1 MHLLRRAERP
11 WNKNTVTKCSECSGR
26 QEQPLHMETED
37 LCPAEFPSKQTK
49 VLFTVSVTHQ
59 NTSRE
64 MCRRFSF
71 LIKHVQKRF
80 LLKYSALS
88 TYLLL
93 LLLPSLTQSK
103 SYLAFYC
110 QLSTS
115 EILTVSAIQDKPLED
130 LTQYK
135 TSCIMLQQRTL
146 SLFRFN
152 HTSVIN
158 LTNKCFITGGFLLD
172 REKV

>member
-1 MHLLRRAERP
+1 
-11 WNKNTVTKCSECSGR
+11 
-26 QEQPLHMETED
+26 
-37 LCPAEFPSKQTK
+37 
-49 VLFTVSVTHQ
+49 
-59 NTSRE
+59 
-64 MCRRFSF
+64 MC
-71 LIKHVQKRF
+71 KKRF
-80 LLKYSALS
+80 ILKYSALS

-135 TSCIMLQQRTL
+135 TSCIVLQQRTV

-152 HTSVIN
+152 QTVIN
-158 LTNKCFITGGFLLD
+158 LTYKCFITGGFLLD

>member
-1 MHLLRRAERP
+1 MLKVFIPHKTCAE
-11 WNKNTVTKCSECSGR
+11 TISSEIFSVVYIF
-26 QEQPLHMETED
+26 TT
-37 LCPAEFPSKQTK
+37 APSA
-49 VLFTVSVTHQ
+49 FTD
-59 NTSRE
+59 
-64 MCRRFSF
+64 
-71 LIKHVQKRF
+71 
-80 LLKYSALS
+80 
-88 TYLLL
+88 
-93 LLLPSLTQSK
+93 TQSK

-135 TSCIMLQQRTL
+135 TSCIMLQQRTV

-152 HTSVIN
+152 QTVIN
-158 LTNKCFITGGFLLD
+158 LTYKCFITGGFLLD

>member
-1 MHLLRRAERP
+1 
-11 WNKNTVTKCSECSGR
+11 
-26 QEQPLHMETED
+26 METED

-71 LIKHVQKRF
+71 LIKHVQKTISSEIF
-80 LLKYSALS
+80 SVVYIFTTAPSAF
-88 TYLLL
+88 TD
-93 LLLPSLTQSK
+93 TQSK
-103 SYLAFYC
+103 PYLAFYC
-110 QLSTS
+110 QLSSS